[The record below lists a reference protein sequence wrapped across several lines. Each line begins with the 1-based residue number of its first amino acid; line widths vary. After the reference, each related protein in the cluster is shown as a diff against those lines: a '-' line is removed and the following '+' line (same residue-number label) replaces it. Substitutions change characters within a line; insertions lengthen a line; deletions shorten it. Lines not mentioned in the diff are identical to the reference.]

1 MAIQVMRRSTANLMS
16 PSVSEPAEALREDP
30 SEPQGLPEPIETPQD
45 DCASSI
51 AATMEETEAHNGSL
65 TGAALPQRLSKVAM
79 SYRTNEWAK
88 HLETAERPD
97 LDALHVPSSPGVILE
112 EVPEEVSA
120 PVSDEIAYPLRAAQR
135 NSNRTTIE
143 NRASIAALNRSA
155 STLSED
161 SLLGKR
167 SSSRPS
173 PVASPGG
180 VSRADSGVE
189 SDALGPL
196 PSNTLMGQRES
207 LMRKR
212 TSSSQFFTPTTS
224 AANLL
229 EQAEQDNMTLA
240 QRRQI
245 LQHHQANSPGLQPQL
260 SSASTRKPPPS
271 SAQKWQKKAWATTA
285 APEGFNS
292 HQPKRT
298 TSSSSDRKR
307 EELYAGWRG
316 SMRDLTPPQTQAY
329 TAEQQ
334 HSALLNARR
343 QKEMERKRRESDQ
356 QQRASMMESMM
367 RNPQMLD
374 AHREAMRKM
383 QSNATRNAS

>member
-1 MAIQVMRRSTANLMS
+1 M
-16 PSVSEPAEALREDP
+16 
-30 SEPQGLPEPIETPQD
+30 QD
-45 DCASSI
+45 
-51 AATMEETEAHNGSL
+51 TEAHNGSL
-65 TGAALPQRLSKVAM
+65 TDAALPQRLSKVAM

-97 LDALHVPSSPGVILE
+97 LDAPHVPTSPGVALEVLE
-112 EVPEEVSA
+112 EAPA
-120 PVSDEIAYPLRAAQR
+120 PVSEEIAYSMRTAQR
-135 NSNRTTIE
+135 NSSWTSSNPRT
-143 NRASIAALNRSA
+143 SIAPLNRSA
-155 STLSED
+155 STLSDD
-161 SLLGKR
+161 SLLDKG
-167 SSSRPS
+167 SMNRPS

-180 VSRADSGVE
+180 VSRADSGVD
-189 SDALGPL
+189 SDALAPL
-196 PSNTLMGQRES
+196 PSNTLLGQRQS

-212 TSSSQFFTPTTS
+212 TSSSSFTPTTS

-229 EQAEQDNMTLA
+229 EKAEQDNMTLA

-245 LQHHQANSPGLQPQL
+245 LQHHQATSPGLQLQTP
-260 SSASTRKPPPS
+260 STSLRKPPPS

-285 APEGFNS
+285 APSGFDS

-316 SMRDLTPPQTQAY
+316 SMRDMTPPQTQAY

-334 HSALLNARR
+334 RAALLNERQ
-343 QKEMERKRRESDQ
+343 QKEMDRKRRESAQ
-356 QQRASMMESMM
+356 QQRASMMDSMM
-367 RNPQMLD
+367 RSGQMLD

-383 QSNATRNAS
+383 QANANKRAA